1 MGLDASHA
9 QPQPGDIR
17 AQPADAFT
25 GRVILIT
32 GGCGG
37 IGAACAR
44 WFVARG
50 AQVILADLDSSAC
63 AQTARVTGASGGVRL
78 DVTNEREVSTVL
90 AAVRAECGPLS
101 VLVNAAGVVG
111 SGGVEAMAAAQ
122 WRSVLETNLTG
133 TFLVCQAAI
142 SQLREF
148 GSGKI
153 VNLSSVNART
163 GGNELSGA
171 AYAASKAGIE
181 ALTRHLAVALA
192 PQVQVNAVAPGPVRT
207 PMLARLDQP
216 VLAELA
222 RKIPAGRLA
231 SPEEVAGAVG
241 FLASPD
247 ADFITGIT
255 LQQNGGQWLG

>member
-1 MGLDASHA
+1 MGAGA
-9 QPQPGDIR
+9 AARPGGTF
-17 AQPADAFT
+17 A
-25 GRVILIT
+25 GRVVLVT

-37 IGAACAR
+37 IGAACVR
-44 WFVARG
+44 WFAARG
-50 AQVILADLDSSAC
+50 AQVVLADLDAQAC
-63 AQTARVTGASGGVRL
+63 AQTARATCAAGGVRL
-78 DVTNEREVSTVL
+78 DVTNELEVSAVL
-90 AAVRAECGPLS
+90 SAVRTEFGPVS
-101 VLVNAAGVVG
+101 VLVNSAGIVG
-111 SGGVEAMAAAQ
+111 SGSVEAMAAGA

-142 SQLREF
+142 SQLREA

-181 ALTRHLAVALA
+181 ALTRHLAIALA
-192 PQVQVNAVAPGPVRT
+192 PQIQVNAVAPGPVQT
-207 PMLARLDQP
+207 PMLARLDETA
-216 VLAELA
+216 LAGLT
-222 RKIPAGRLA
+222 RKIPAQRLA

-247 ADFITGIT
+247 ADYITGIT

>member
-1 MGLDASHA
+1 MPVNSAPAH
-9 QPQPGDIR
+9 PEPGDAR
-17 AQPADAFT
+17 VQAAALFV
-25 GRVILIT
+25 GRVVFIT

-44 WFVARG
+44 WFAARG
-50 AQVILADLDSSAC
+50 ARVVIADLDASAC
-63 AQTARVTGASGGVRL
+63 AETARVTGAAGGVRL
-78 DVTNEREVSTVL
+78 DVTNEREVSAVL
-90 AAVRAECGPLS
+90 GAVRAEFGPLS
-101 VLVNAAGVVG
+101 VLVNAAGIVG
-111 SGGVEAMAAAQ
+111 SGGVEAMAAAA

-133 TFLVCQAAI
+133 TFLVCRAAI
-142 SQLREF
+142 PQLREL

-181 ALTRHLAVALA
+181 ALTRHLALALA

-207 PMLARLDQP
+207 HMLARLDEP
-216 VLAELA
+216 VLTGLA
-222 RKIPAGRLA
+222 RQIPARRLA

-247 ADFITGIT
+247 ADYITGIT